1 MIRQTRGF
9 RRVRVT
15 PEPVHTTSRA
25 DAFTSVRRFVAADG
39 FTVTIHETVIERLT
53 VLGKNA
59 LPNETYG
66 LLVGRLCR
74 DDLGEHVVVFGIVHD
89 EDAHTG
95 PGHVKTSVAS
105 EARSRDLV
113 QRLFPD
119 AICLGPAHTHVGCPA
134 VFSSVDCDNQR
145 TWTSTHHIGLV
156 LAPKTGELNVYR
168 GPQSEPLR
176 AIESP
181 AIAPT
186 KPPEVTL
193 KIVVETAPTVV
204 PVAAAATSRV
214 SAPASHW
221 MTAAVGIVAV
231 AIVASLPGAVALGR
245 VRAIAAAQPIAT
257 PPIVT
262 TSTTA
267 SAAVPIASPLPST
280 ESTPACNPPLLCFES
295 RAADAMQDG
304 HVHP

>member
-1 MIRQTRGF
+1 MIRQARGF

-25 DAFTSVRRFVAADG
+25 DAFTGVRRFVAADG

-66 LLVGRLCR
+66 LLVGRRCC
-74 DDLGEHVVVFGIVHD
+74 DDVGEHVVIIGIVHD
-89 EDAHTG
+89 EDAHAG
-95 PGHVKTSVAS
+95 PGHVRTSVAS

-113 QRLFPD
+113 QRLYPD

-145 TWTSTHHIGLV
+145 TWTSAHHIGLV

-168 GPQSEPLR
+168 GPQSELLR
-176 AIESP
+176 ALESP

-193 KIVVETAPTVV
+193 KILVEPAPTVV
-204 PVAAAATSRV
+204 PVAATATSRV
-214 SAPASHW
+214 STPASHR
-221 MTAAVGIVAV
+221 MTTAMSIVAV
-231 AIVASLPGAVALGR
+231 AIVVSLPGVVALVR
-245 VRAIAAAQPIAT
+245 VRAIAASPPIAT
-257 PPIVT
+257 TPIAT
-262 TSTTA
+262 TVATA
-267 SAAVPIASPLPST
+267 SAAAPIASPIPSAG
-280 ESTPACNPPLLCFES
+280 STPVCNPPLLCFES
-295 RAADAMQDG
+295 RAADEMQEG